1 MCICMLKGHLH
12 TLKILESMSE
22 FDGLWKHENN
32 PANTKSVSLQNV
44 EVGHYIEETLQINK
58 AACSSVLRI
67 I

>member
-1 MCICMLKGHLH
+1 MHAKRSPTHVKDPVVH
-12 TLKILESMSE
+12 VK

-32 PANTKSVSLQNV
+32 PANTKSVSFQNV